1 MATNTRRMKDNAAKP
16 TIANLRLVSS
26 SAAKTKK
33 KTIKYGIGIRK
44 EDKRTEQRTH
54 VAPCLILGAGFSKI
68 KRVLVSSLL
77 LRKFNYFATVLSN
90 FQYKKARNFFS
101 RLASII

>member
-26 SAAKTKK
+26 SAAKTKKK

-90 FQYKKARNFFS
+90 FQCKEARNFFS
-101 RLASII
+101 II

>member
-33 KTIKYGIGIRK
+33 KQNMELELEKKINGQSR
-44 EDKRTEQRTH
+44 ELMLHH
-54 VAPCLILGAGFSKI
+54 V
-68 KRVLVSSLL
+68 
-77 LRKFNYFATVLSN
+77 
-90 FQYKKARNFFS
+90 
-101 RLASII
+101 

>member
-33 KTIKYGIGIRK
+33 KKTIKYGIGIRK
-44 EDKRTEQRTH
+44 GDKRTEQRTH
-54 VAPCLILGAGFSKI
+54 VAPCLILGAGFS
-68 KRVLVSSLL
+68 
-77 LRKFNYFATVLSN
+77 
-90 FQYKKARNFFS
+90 
-101 RLASII
+101 

>member
-16 TIANLRLVSS
+16 TIANLRLVIS
-26 SAAKTKK
+26 SAAKTK

-90 FQYKKARNFFS
+90 FQYKEARNFFS
-101 RLASII
+101 II